1 MGISRLE
8 LSRLLLYNC
17 TTEQKKI
24 QCSLQEHQM
33 AKERETEWG

>member
-17 TTEQKKI
+17 TTEKKI

-33 AKERETEWG
+33 ATERETEWG